1 MKATLKALEL
11 VREQP
16 ERRRRI
22 FKNTIYFRK
31 QMKSLGFNI
40 LGDEHPITPV
50 MLGDAN
56 VAQRMSKELLNN
68 GIYAVGFSFPVVP
81 IIGIR
86 LQINS
91 EHTVEELDKA
101 IKIFK
106 KVGKN
111 LKVI

>member
-1 MKATLKALEL
+1 
-11 VREQP
+11 
-16 ERRRRI
+16 
-22 FKNTIYFRK
+22 
-31 QMKSLGFNI
+31 MKSLGFNI

-56 VAQRMSKELLNN
+56 VAQRMSKELLHN

-81 IIGIR
+81 KGMARIR

-106 KVGKN
+106 KVGTN